1 MARILT
7 TEKDSEMNQTT
18 NINISCEPK
27 TSVETET
34 NVPQYPPMDCPQIY
48 PSVQARDIQLT
59 ENINE
64 QEKQIEFLETL
75 LEEYRNKPVVL
86 KGLLICKAEN
96 LMKLVKIATSADS
109 VELILNND
117 ISCTSCTDTKY
128 TYLSNILIT
137 KNGQVKD
144 FKIGYNEIYS
154 KFIKFGVSL
163 KIVI

>member
-1 MARILT
+1 
-7 TEKDSEMNQTT
+7 
-18 NINISCEPK
+18 
-27 TSVETET
+27 
-34 NVPQYPPMDCPQIY
+34 
-48 PSVQARDIQLT
+48 
-59 ENINE
+59 
-64 QEKQIEFLETL
+64 
-75 LEEYRNKPVVL
+75 
-86 KGLLICKAEN
+86 
-96 LMKLVKIATSADS
+96 MKLVKIATSADS

-128 TYLSNILIT
+128 TYLSNILVT